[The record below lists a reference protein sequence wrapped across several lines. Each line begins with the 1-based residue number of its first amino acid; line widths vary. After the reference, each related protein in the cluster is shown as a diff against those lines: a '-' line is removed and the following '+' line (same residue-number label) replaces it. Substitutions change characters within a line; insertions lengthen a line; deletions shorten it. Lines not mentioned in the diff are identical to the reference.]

1 MRPTKIA
8 VIAGI
13 RPDIIRLALLLRRL
27 AADED
32 TELNLI
38 YTGQHYSANLK
49 DVFFDELGVPKPK
62 YTLDTRGDSHCQQ
75 HAKLI
80 EQLEQVFIKDRPD
93 IAIFLGD
100 ANAVIG
106 CIVPLKM
113 GIPIYHI
120 EAGMRSFDWRMPEE
134 RNRVI
139 IDRVS
144 DRLYCYSENY
154 RINLV
159 REGINPSKI
168 VVCGNTI
175 VDVLKEFSAEINEAG
190 SRVLAKLNL
199 ARKDYAV
206 QTLHRDEHINKE
218 SVTRIMGQVNS
229 WAQMTDTRVV
239 LPVMP
244 RLSKILAEIGR
255 DSFANYIFTEPLS
268 FFEFAGIEK
277 SARIEFTDSGT
288 NQEAAAIQGVPC
300 VVTREA
306 TERPETFDSDI
317 SVMTETEI
325 GTAAKAV
332 LSSIKRPGFSMGEG
346 RAAQIIH
353 EDIEHSLYGVRNG
366 RQPHIDQWIKR
377 HTRTF

>member
-1 MRPTKIA
+1 MKPTKIA

-13 RPDIIRLALLLRRL
+13 RPDIIRLAMLLRRL
-27 AADED
+27 ASDEF
-32 TELNLI
+32 TELSLI

-62 YTLDTRGDSHCQQ
+62 YTLDTRGETHCQQ
-75 HAKLI
+75 HSKLI

-144 DRLYCYSENY
+144 DRLYCYSDNY
-154 RINLV
+154 RVNLV

-175 VDVLKEFSAEINEAG
+175 VDVLQEFSSEINEAG
-190 SRVLAKLNL
+190 AKALSRFQLPSKG
-199 ARKDYAV
+199 YAV
-206 QTLHRDEHINKE
+206 QTLHRDEHMNKD
-218 SVTRIMGQVNS
+218 SATRIMDQVEK
-229 WAQMTDTRVV
+229 WAKMSNTPVV

-244 RLSKILAEIGR
+244 RLSKILDEVGR
-255 DSFANYIFTEPLS
+255 HKYPSYIFSEPMS
-268 FFEFAGIEK
+268 FFEFAGLEK
-277 SARIEFTDSGT
+277 YARIEFTDSGT
-288 NQEAAAIQGVPC
+288 NQEVSAIQGVPC

-317 SVMTETEI
+317 SVMTETDI
-325 GTAAKAV
+325 VVAAKAV
-332 LSSIKRPGFSMGEG
+332 LSSMKRPGFSMGEG
-346 RAAQIIH
+346 RAAEIIH
-353 EDIEHSLYGVRNG
+353 EDIEQSLFQVRTNK
-366 RQPHIDQWIKR
+366 QPHLDLWVKR
-377 HTRTF
+377 HARAF